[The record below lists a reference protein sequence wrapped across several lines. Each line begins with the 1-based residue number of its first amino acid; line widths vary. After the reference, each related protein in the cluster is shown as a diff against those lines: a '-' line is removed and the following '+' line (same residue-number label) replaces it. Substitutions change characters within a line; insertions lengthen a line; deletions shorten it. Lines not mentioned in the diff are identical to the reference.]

1 VTDGVARFLSAGHV
15 AWEANEEG
23 YMPYLPSEDDEQ
35 EAARFGLDDVPELID
50 ALDETDSFVKAHVAL
65 TRVTG
70 VEYES
75 FPTWNGLAL
84 TMDARG
90 RVSIDPAQREL
101 LARRWRHWWTI
112 DPRPSRLPPGD

>member
-1 VTDGVARFLSAGHV
+1 MTDGAARFLSAGQV
-15 AWEANEEG
+15 EWEANEEG

-35 EAARFGLDDVPELID
+35 AAARLGLDDVPELID
-50 ALDETDSFVKAHVAL
+50 ALGETESFVKAHVAL

-84 TMDARG
+84 TMDAG
-90 RVSIDPAQREL
+90 GSVSIDPAQRVL
-101 LARRWRHWWTI
+101 LARRWRQWWAS
-112 DPRPSRLPPGD
+112 DPRPSSLPPGD